1 MNLRVS
7 LPALVA
13 PVDTEVLSRMVRTDQ
28 LVAVR
33 RSVLAAIPIN
43 IALSLGVM
51 LVAFNSGRAVGGLWW
66 LLLSL
71 AVNAARIVICR
82 LPFAPSPGVTPERGV
97 AVSPDAKPVEWHLR
111 LAALCAAASGG
122 VWALIPLLCDGYT
135 SPQTLFYLTV
145 VCGICA
151 GAATYGV
158 AYASVP
164 VSFFIPALLSVVGC
178 LVYAGGFD
186 QLSLAAMV
194 LLYLAALV
202 RGSLQSQKA
211 FRAGSRLKNEATAM
225 ASQLRE
231 AHRHLQVSAQE
242 LTRRASYDALTG
254 LLNRDGF
261 TQATMQFIAARPGR
275 AHCLLLLDLD
285 GFKAVNDAF
294 GHKAGDRV
302 LRDVA
307 DWLQRELWA
316 VHAILSRWGGDEFA
330 VLYCPRGAAET
341 PAAVAEALI
350 AAIPAATAHYGG
362 HLGVSIG
369 IAIYD
374 GQGSVDIAQTI
385 DLADE
390 ALYEAKRAGRNRYQ
404 IVDEALNLRLATRRD
419 IERDLLHAIETRA
432 IGVWYQP
439 IVTSEGGQVHSLEAL
454 LRWNHPRHGRVAPE
468 RVVFAAASTGVAEQL
483 LRHILD
489 EVCLAM
495 HALDAGGSELAGVPI
510 AMNVSPR
517 EMGQLAVDEI
527 VLSMLKAHG
536 IAPGRL
542 HIEITEE
549 VALDSH
555 ATRAR
560 LGALSAAGVTIVVD
574 DFGVGYSSLASLRS
588 EYVQQVKIDRSFVSG
603 LSASPGN
610 RVLVNSIVQLG
621 HSLNIQVVAEGVE
634 TRDELDALCALG
646 CTLAQGYHFARPA
659 PLPEIVA
666 WAGRQLQPRPFPDGT
681 I

>member
-7 LPALVA
+7 PPALVA

-28 LVAVR
+28 LVMVR

-43 IALSLGVM
+43 VALSLAAA
-51 LVAFNSGRAVGGLWW
+51 LVALNSGHTVGGLWW

-71 AVNAARIVICR
+71 SVNGARIFICR

-97 AVSPDAKPVEWHLR
+97 AVSAQAKPVEWHLR
-111 LAALCAAASGG
+111 LAGFCAAASGG
-122 VWALIPLLCDGYT
+122 VWALIPLLCAGYT

-151 GAATYGV
+151 GAATYGI
-158 AYASVP
+158 AYAAVP
-164 VSFFIPALLSVVGC
+164 ISFVIPALLSVMGC

-186 QLSLAAMV
+186 RLSLAAMV

-231 AHRHLQVSAQE
+231 AHQHLQASAQE

-254 LLNRDGF
+254 LLNREGF
-261 TQATMQFIAARPGR
+261 MQATMQYIEARPGR
-275 AHCLLLLDLD
+275 PLCLLLLDLD

-302 LRDVA
+302 LRDVG
-307 DWLQRELWA
+307 DWLQRELWSLN
-316 VHAILSRWGGDEFA
+316 AILSRWGGDEFA
-330 VLYCPRGAAET
+330 VLYCPRGDAQQ

-350 AAIPAATAHYGG
+350 AAIPFATAHYGG

-369 IAIYD
+369 IATSD
-374 GQGSVDIAQTI
+374 GAGTVDIAEAL

-404 IVDEALNLRLATRRD
+404 VVDESLNLRLATRRD
-419 IERDLLHAIETRA
+419 VERDLLYAIETRA

-439 IVTSEGGQVHSLEAL
+439 IVTSEGGQIHSLEAL

-483 LRHILD
+483 LRHILN

-495 HALDAGGSELAGVPI
+495 HQLEAEGSALARVPI

-517 EMGQLAVDEI
+517 EMGQLAVDDI
-527 VLSMLKAHG
+527 VLGMLRAHG
-536 IAPGRL
+536 IAPSRL

-560 LGALSAAGVTIVVD
+560 LAALSTAGVTIVVD

-588 EYVQQVKIDRSFVSG
+588 EYVGQVKIDRSFVSG

-610 RVLVNSIVQLG
+610 TVLVNSIVQLG

-634 TRDELDALCALG
+634 THDELDALRALG

-659 PLPEIVA
+659 PLPEIAA
-666 WAGRQLQPRPFPDGT
+666 WALQRQST
-681 I
+681 S